1 VGFLPLLGHSELERS
16 RAEGRN
22 ALEAV
27 FFLAQEQT
35 ASRAFLLLRHGNGLR
50 LQAHSAWAF
59 WQPTHLYANSGTIL
73 ELTGLAVLLS
83 THLTPFRSPSTF
95 VEPKFVCGF
104 GVVWLAGDNPRFTSQ
119 LRPITAHES
128 RNRNT
133 HPVPVQCAVS
143 HTHTGE
149 RKNRSSVPVVWF
161 SFSEMKSR
169 ERLVSYC
176 LHRLRKE
183 ETPLSDAGSILL

>member
-50 LQAHSAWAF
+50 IQAHSAWAF

-95 VEPKFVCGF
+95 VEPKFVCGLWG
-104 GVVWLAGDNPRFTSQ
+104 GVAGRRQPPVHQS
-119 LRPITAHES
+119 ASAYHSS
-128 RNRNT
+128 RIKEQKHPPCTCAVCSVT
-133 HPVPVQCAVS
+133 HPYGGTKKPIFCSGGMVLFQ
-143 HTHTGE
+143 
-149 RKNRSSVPVVWF
+149 
-161 SFSEMKSR
+161 
-169 ERLVSYC
+169 
-176 LHRLRKE
+176 
-183 ETPLSDAGSILL
+183 